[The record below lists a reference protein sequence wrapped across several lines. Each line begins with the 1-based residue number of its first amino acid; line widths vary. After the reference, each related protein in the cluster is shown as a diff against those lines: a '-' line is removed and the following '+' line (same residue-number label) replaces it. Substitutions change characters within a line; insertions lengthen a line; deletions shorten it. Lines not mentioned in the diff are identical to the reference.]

1 MKEEIEKPEQEKSNG
16 FLMLKFLLGVAAV
29 CYMIY
34 VLTK

>member
-1 MKEEIEKPEQEKSNG
+1 MIDFKEEPENMGKEIIT
-16 FLMLKFLLGVAAV
+16 FLFGIVAV

>member
-1 MKEEIEKPEQEKSNG
+1 MEDFKEDKENESMGKEIIT
-16 FLMLKFLLGVAAV
+16 FLFGIVAV